1 MIKCPNCTAQLK
13 FEVTDQ
19 KIKCD
24 YCGSSFEPAELRAS
38 LNVASEKENVD
49 TVFSGYN
56 IIVRKQ
62 IQKLKQ
68 DMISATINEL
78 QKQERINN
86 IVEEQTNGILN

>member
-1 MIKCPNCTAQLK
+1 M
-13 FEVTDQ
+13 
-19 KIKCD
+19 
-24 YCGSSFEPAELRAS
+24 
-38 LNVASEKENVD
+38 D